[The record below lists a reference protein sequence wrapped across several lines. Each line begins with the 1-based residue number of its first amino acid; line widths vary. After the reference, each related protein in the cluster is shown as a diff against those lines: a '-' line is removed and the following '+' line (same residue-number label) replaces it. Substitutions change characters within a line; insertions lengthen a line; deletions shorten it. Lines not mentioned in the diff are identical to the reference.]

1 MGGCDQQS
9 ECLPVTEAA
18 GTRTDGT
25 RQQILRAASR
35 QFAKRPY
42 TMVSLEDITASAGL
56 TKGGLYFYFQ
66 SKNALAVAIIDEQVQ
81 IVREGITKRL
91 DRRLSGLETLIE
103 TGYFI
108 ATLDIQSVEVRATLH
123 LIEQIGRNGGLQ
135 AALFGEWSS
144 GIEAMVAQGITDGDI
159 VEGADPKAVSRL
171 VMSIYMGLRQT
182 CDLDAPAEL
191 FSSLGHAWTLMLPGI
206 ATPDRLGYFI
216 QFVRRCSAVAN
227 RNVSRTERP
236 VS

>member
-1 MGGCDQQS
+1 MGGCNLHS
-9 ECLPVTEAA
+9 EYRPVTGAT
-18 GTRTDGT
+18 GSRTDRT

-35 QFAKRPY
+35 EFAQRPY

-66 SKNALAVAIIDEQVQ
+66 SKNALAVAIIDDQLR
-81 IVREGITKRL
+81 IVREGISKRL

-108 ATLDIQSVEVRATLH
+108 ATLDIQSVQVRATLH
-123 LIEQIGRNGGLQ
+123 LIEQIGRSGGLQ

-144 GIEAMVAQGITDGDI
+144 ALEAMVTQGIADGDI

-182 CDLDAPAEL
+182 VDLDAPVDL
-191 FSSLGHAWTLMLPGI
+191 FSSLEHAWSLMLPGL
-206 ATPDRLGYFI
+206 AAHDRVGYFV
-216 QFVRRCSAVAN
+216 QFVRRCSAVAQN
-227 RNVSRTERP
+227 NVSRRERP
-236 VS
+236 TT

>member
-1 MGGCDQQS
+1 MTDASGS
-9 ECLPVTEAA
+9 
-18 GTRTDGT
+18 RTDGT

-35 QFAKRPY
+35 EFAKRPY
-42 TMVSLEDITASAGL
+42 TMVSLDDITASAGL

-66 SKNALAVAIIDEQVQ
+66 SKNALAVAIIDEQMQ
-81 IVREGITKRL
+81 IVREGISKRL

-123 LIEQIGRNGGLQ
+123 LIEQIGRSGGLH

-144 GIEAMVAQGITDGDI
+144 AIEAMVAQGIADGDI

-182 CDLDAPAEL
+182 VGLDSPADL
-191 FSSLGHAWTLMLPGI
+191 FSGLEHAWSLMLPGL
-206 ATPDRLGYFI
+206 AAPDRLGYFV
-216 QFVRRCSAVAN
+216 QFVRRCSAVAKN
-227 RNVSRTERP
+227 NVSRPERP
-236 VS
+236 LT

>member
-1 MGGCDQQS
+1 MGGCDQRS
-9 ECLPVTEAA
+9 ACHPVTDAT
-18 GTRTDGT
+18 GSRTDGT

-35 QFAKRPY
+35 EFAKRPY

-66 SKNALAVAIIDEQVQ
+66 SKNALAVAIVDEQLQ

-103 TGYFI
+103 TGFFI
-108 ATLDIQSVEVRATLH
+108 ATLDIESDEVRATLH
-123 LIEQIGRNGGLQ
+123 LIEQIGRSGGLQ
-135 AALFGEWSS
+135 AALFGDWSS
-144 GIEAMVAQGITDGDI
+144 AIEAMVAQGITDGDI

-182 CDLDAPAEL
+182 CDLDAPADL
-191 FSSLGHAWTLMLPGI
+191 FSSLEHAWSLMLPGL
-206 ATPDRLGYFI
+206 AAPDRLSYFV
-216 QFVRRCSAVAN
+216 QFVRRCSAVAS
-227 RNVSRTERP
+227 RNVSRPTRP
-236 VS
+236 VT

>member
-1 MGGCDQQS
+1 MTDATGS
-9 ECLPVTEAA
+9 
-18 GTRTDGT
+18 RTDGT

-35 QFAKRPY
+35 EFAKRPY

-66 SKNALAVAIIDEQVQ
+66 SKNALAVAIIDEQLQ

-103 TGYFI
+103 TGFFI
-108 ATLDIQSVEVRATLH
+108 ATLDIESDEVRATLH
-123 LIEQIGRNGGLQ
+123 LIEQIGRSGGLQ
-135 AALFGEWSS
+135 AALFGDWSS
-144 GIEAMVAQGITDGDI
+144 AIEAMVAQGITDGDI

-182 CDLDAPAEL
+182 CDLDAPADL
-191 FSSLGHAWTLMLPGI
+191 FSSLEHAWTLMLPGL
-206 ATPDRLGYFI
+206 AAPDRLSYFV
-216 QFVRRCSAVAN
+216 QFVRRCSAVAS
-227 RNVSRTERP
+227 RNVSRPKRP
-236 VS
+236 VT